1 MDKFE
6 LEELAKDV
14 AEKVK
19 ALVQEG
25 NVTRIRIRK
34 DDTVILNLPMTAGVV
49 GTVIGAAAAP
59 WAASC
64 RFSRSTFPEF
74 VTDIVTPPAE
84 GTNLE
89 VLDGHNPETSDEILH
104 GVLVGVINA
113 LPRIDTCLVVQPA
126 MAVAF

>member
-14 AEKVK
+14 AEKIK

-25 NVTRIRIRK
+25 NVTRVRIRK

-59 WAASC
+59 WALIIAAV
-64 RFSRSTFPEF
+64 STVGFNCTVE
-74 VTDIVTPPAE
+74 VEKKD
-84 GTNLE
+84 GTIN
-89 VLDGHNPETSDEILH
+89 VIH
-104 GVLVGVINA
+104 GK
-113 LPRIDTCLVVQPA
+113 
-126 MAVAF
+126 

>member
-25 NVTRIRIRK
+25 NVTRVRIRK

-59 WAASC
+59 WALIIAAVSAVGFNC
-64 RFSRSTFPEF
+64 TVE
-74 VTDIVTPPAE
+74 VEKKD
-84 GTNLE
+84 GTIN
-89 VLDGHNPETSDEILH
+89 VIH
-104 GVLVGVINA
+104 GK
-113 LPRIDTCLVVQPA
+113 
-126 MAVAF
+126 

>member
-25 NVTRIRIRK
+25 NVTRVRIRK

-49 GTVIGAAAAP
+49 GTPGAGFGRNGEGFFRLTAFGDADKTAE
-59 WAASC
+59 AMERIRKA
-64 RFSRSTFPEF
+64 TF
-74 VTDIVTPPAE
+74 
-84 GTNLE
+84 
-89 VLDGHNPETSDEILH
+89 
-104 GVLVGVINA
+104 
-113 LPRIDTCLVVQPA
+113 
-126 MAVAF
+126 

>member
-14 AEKVK
+14 VEKVK

-25 NVTRIRIRK
+25 NVTRVRIRK

-59 WAASC
+59 WALIIAAV
-64 RFSRSTFPEF
+64 STVGFNCTVE
-74 VTDIVTPPAE
+74 VEKKD
-84 GTNLE
+84 GTIN
-89 VLDGHNPETSDEILH
+89 VIH
-104 GVLVGVINA
+104 GK
-113 LPRIDTCLVVQPA
+113 
-126 MAVAF
+126 

>member
-59 WAASC
+59 WALILAAV
-64 RFSRSTFPEF
+64 STVGFNCTVEL
-74 VTDIVTPPAE
+74 E
-84 GTNLE
+84 KKHGTIN
-89 VLDGHNPETSDEILH
+89 VIH
-104 GVLVGVINA
+104 GK
-113 LPRIDTCLVVQPA
+113 
-126 MAVAF
+126 

>member
-25 NVTRIRIRK
+25 NVTRVRIRK

-59 WAASC
+59 WALIIAAV
-64 RFSRSTFPEF
+64 STVGFNCTVE
-74 VTDIVTPPAE
+74 VVKKD
-84 GTNLE
+84 GTIN
-89 VLDGHNPETSDEILH
+89 VIH
-104 GVLVGVINA
+104 GK
-113 LPRIDTCLVVQPA
+113 
-126 MAVAF
+126 

>member
-25 NVTRIRIRK
+25 NVTRVRIRK

-49 GTVIGAAAAP
+49 GTVIGAVAAP
-59 WAASC
+59 WALIIAYSAYI
-64 RFSRSTFPEF
+64 T
-74 VTDIVTPPAE
+74 TIQLTK
-84 GTNLE
+84 
-89 VLDGHNPETSDEILH
+89 
-104 GVLVGVINA
+104 
-113 LPRIDTCLVVQPA
+113 
-126 MAVAF
+126 

>member
-25 NVTRIRIRK
+25 NVTRVRIRK

-59 WAASC
+59 WALIIAAV
-64 RFSRSTFPEF
+64 STVGFNCTVE
-74 VTDIVTPPAE
+74 VEKKD
-84 GTNLE
+84 GTIN
-89 VLDGHNPETSDEILH
+89 IIH
-104 GVLVGVINA
+104 GK
-113 LPRIDTCLVVQPA
+113 
-126 MAVAF
+126 

>member
-25 NVTRIRIRK
+25 NVTRVRIRK

-59 WAASC
+59 WALIIAAV
-64 RFSRSTFPEF
+64 STVGFNCTVE
-74 VTDIVTPPAE
+74 VEKKD
-84 GTNLE
+84 GTIN
-89 VLDGHNPETSDEILH
+89 VIH
-104 GVLVGVINA
+104 GK
-113 LPRIDTCLVVQPA
+113 
-126 MAVAF
+126 